1 MDDEIIK
8 SKKEE
13 LQNAVDNEK
22 LNEISQDV
30 GVVYSNIENDVVIT
44 LNKELNKETKDLEKW
59 KQYHLNPINQAKL
72 KKQIDKIV
80 SRGEKA
86 ASKVVEASRNII
98 GVYEKSRVSNNIEK
112 GSLLVNTAMDNYNR
126 SVAKIERLESADEL
140 KKSIYEQTKIGIEKG
155 IKVVYKDG
163 KVFRYKTYMEMAVRT
178 NMANE
183 VASKQLKYG
192 ANAGIVFYLYN
203 TMQDCAKDHQD
214 YQGQYY
220 YDARWE
226 SFDIKQD
233 VKEKIA
239 EYISSKNMMSVQ
251 EVEGPPIYLGTR
263 PNCRHKKISVS
274 IEQVLG
280 TSADKL
286 ENELGISYGYFKKD
300 KYIATTEHH
309 KNERNI
315 REYRDRMNQYKEL
328 AKQDPTNQNYKL
340 EIVRNRKLIKK
351 WEAKDLDLRKQNQ
364 WLKRDKRREY
374 SKILVNDIGA
384 KYNIKL

>member
-1 MDDEIIK
+1 MNDEIIK

-44 LNKELNKETKDLEKW
+44 LNKELNKQTKDLEKW

-112 GSLLVNTAMDNYNR
+112 GSLLVNTAMGNYNR
-126 SVAKIERLESADEL
+126 SVAKIERLESSDAL
-140 KKSIYEQTKIGIEKG
+140 KESIYQQTKLGIEKG
-155 IKVVYKDG
+155 MNVVYKDG
-163 KVFRYKTYMEMAVRT
+163 KTFRYKSYMEMAVRT

-203 TMQDCAKDHQD
+203 SMQDC
-214 YQGQYY
+214 G
-220 YDARWE
+220 
-226 SFDIKQD
+226 F
-233 VKEKIA
+233 
-239 EYISSKNMMSVQ
+239 
-251 EVEGPPIYLGTR
+251 
-263 PNCRHKKISVS
+263 
-274 IEQVLG
+274 
-280 TSADKL
+280 
-286 ENELGISYGYFKKD
+286 
-300 KYIATTEHH
+300 AT
-309 KNERNI
+309 
-315 REYRDRMNQYKEL
+315 
-328 AKQDPTNQNYKL
+328 
-340 EIVRNRKLIKK
+340 
-351 WEAKDLDLRKQNQ
+351 LR
-364 WLKRDKRREY
+364 
-374 SKILVNDIGA
+374 IFAI
-384 KYNIKL
+384 

>member
-1 MDDEIIK
+1 MDEEIIK

-30 GVVYSNIENDVVIT
+30 GVVYSTVENNVVIT

-59 KQYHLNPINQAKL
+59 KQYHLNPINKNKL
-72 KKQIDKIV
+72 KNQLEKIV
-80 SRGEKA
+80 SGGEKA

-112 GSLLVNTAMDNYNR
+112 GSLLVNTAMGNYNR
-126 SVAKIERLESADEL
+126 SVAKIERLESSDAL
-140 KKSIYEQTKIGIEKG
+140 KESIYQQTKLGIEKG
-155 IKVVYKDG
+155 IKVVYQDG
-163 KVFRYKTYMEMAVRT
+163 KTFRYKTYMEMAVRT

-183 VASKQLKYG
+183 VAAKQLKYG

-203 TMQDCAKDHQD
+203 SMQDCAKDHQD

-233 VKEKIA
+233 VKDKIA
-239 EYISSKNMMSVQ
+239 EYIASKNMMSVQ

-286 ENELGISYGYFKKD
+286 ENELGISYGYFIKD
-300 KYIATTEHH
+300 KYIATSEHH

-328 AKQDPTNQNYKL
+328 AKQDQENASYKL
-340 EIVRNRKLIKK
+340 EIIKNRKLIKK

-384 KYNIKL
+384 KYNVKL